1 MYLVG
6 WGMLLG
12 GQVWMLEL
20 SIWMTGASP
29 LKAERL
35 LCSLSSWVG
44 PAAHWETHLC
54 SVGPW
59 VCVTE
64 D

>member
-12 GQVWMLEL
+12 GEQVWMLEL

-29 LKAERL
+29 LK
-35 LCSLSSWVG
+35 S
-44 PAAHWETHLC
+44 
-54 SVGPW
+54 
-59 VCVTE
+59 
-64 D
+64 